1 MHGLRYKVSQSSLAL
16 FSLPMQIFLSHYSKG
31 AFSKE
36 QSPLYLVNPL
46 PPWRERADAMK
57 HHLMKWTQPSESAA
71 LDYADDLDL
80 AGLEADTLL
89 SEKQYK
95 AKAKT
100 ENRRIR
106 QCMKGLRQRLYN
118 QVHPISVNTAKRG
131 RLSAWGLLV
140 MYLSA
145 YTRLPVRGLSMR
157 IRNRFLE
164 ELSEVLR
171 TGKGRDKQGKAM
183 ELPYKE
189 IQWLRQVCDDNLPGY
204 TWPKEE
210 DCIDILET
218 GKTSSTVDDSSPKRR
233 RRTWERNEQRI
244 SDSMETQG
252 MAPRK
257 RFGQLIKTRA
267 AVQDLDADSDAEHE
281 ELIPSASSTTHS
293 HQLTPAS
300 TEKCTVPETKK
311 INSQRLSEDSQAQS
325 QGELVAETDSIKK
338 TQSLQEY
345 LQETSK
351 EEVAQLM
358 QRYPMKIKKRLWQ
371 SNRQAETPVSQG
383 RLLLTTNWWSRI
395 VAVKSEPMSPAAETA
410 EAQGERREEEKKPK
424 SKAKA
429 KAKCK
434 GKPRAITSIAAS
446 SANPAAPKK
455 VFAWGACP
463 HCQGPLR
470 PQPRSTIV
478 KGRQCNLK
486 EDFVMGHLWLSAVGH
501 RTKKRN
507 ADPRTGEICVFQ
519 RSLEDW
525 EVAKYAD
532 YQKAKS
538 LHNLKSHQARQSK
551 IASQ

>member
-1 MHGLRYKVSQSSLAL
+1 
-16 FSLPMQIFLSHYSKG
+16 
-31 AFSKE
+31 
-36 QSPLYLVNPL
+36 
-46 PPWRERADAMK
+46 
-57 HHLMKWTQPSESAA
+57 
-71 LDYADDLDL
+71 
-80 AGLEADTLL
+80 
-89 SEKQYK
+89 
-95 AKAKT
+95 
-100 ENRRIR
+100 
-106 QCMKGLRQRLYN
+106 
-118 QVHPISVNTAKRG
+118 
-131 RLSAWGLLV
+131 
-140 MYLSA
+140 
-145 YTRLPVRGLSMR
+145 
-157 IRNRFLE
+157 
-164 ELSEVLR
+164 
-171 TGKGRDKQGKAM
+171 
-183 ELPYKE
+183 
-189 IQWLRQVCDDNLPGY
+189 
-204 TWPKEE
+204 
-210 DCIDILET
+210 
-218 GKTSSTVDDSSPKRR
+218 
-233 RRTWERNEQRI
+233 
-244 SDSMETQG
+244 
-252 MAPRK
+252 
-257 RFGQLIKTRA
+257 
-267 AVQDLDADSDAEHE
+267 
-281 ELIPSASSTTHS
+281 
-293 HQLTPAS
+293 
-300 TEKCTVPETKK
+300 
-311 INSQRLSEDSQAQS
+311 
-325 QGELVAETDSIKK
+325 
-338 TQSLQEY
+338 
-345 LQETSK
+345 
-351 EEVAQLM
+351 M